1 MLLWLDDH
9 SEEIMAIL
17 PDDGN
22 LLYAILYDKPF
33 PKFQEMPAEEKFKLE
48 MILEKV
54 RHIYIITESK
64 TVWWGPGGEGW

>member
-1 MLLWLDDH
+1 MLLWLDDR

-54 RHIYIITESK
+54 RQKYYNDSCQNCMM
-64 TVWWGPGGEGW
+64 GGSDTF

>member
-22 LLYAILYDKPF
+22 LLFAILYDKPF

-54 RHIYIITESK
+54 RHIYTITERQNCMMGG
-64 TVWWGPGGEGW
+64 WGVEG

>member
-1 MLLWLDDH
+1 
-9 SEEIMAIL
+9 MAIL

-22 LLYAILYDKPF
+22 LLYAILYNKPF

-54 RHIYIITESK
+54 RHIYTITESK
-64 TVWWGPGGEGW
+64 TV

>member
-1 MLLWLDDH
+1 MLWLDNY

-22 LLYAILYDKPF
+22 LLYAILYEKPF

-54 RHIYIITESK
+54 RLNCMI
-64 TVWWGPGGEGW
+64 G